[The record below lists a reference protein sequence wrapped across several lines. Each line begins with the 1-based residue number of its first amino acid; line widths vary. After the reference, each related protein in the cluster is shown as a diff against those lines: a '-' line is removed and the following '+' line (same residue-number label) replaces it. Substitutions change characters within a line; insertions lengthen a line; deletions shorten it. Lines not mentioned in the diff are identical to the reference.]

1 MQIQSRRDQEQAPTP
16 HGPSQE
22 NWTPVGCQP
31 APFAS
36 TSLSDPTPLEG
47 CQNLLCCNIQLPGMR
62 MMSTSLRREATS
74 SEPIGTEGW
83 VMLGIRCPSCCNLSD
98 STASFPSNS
107 ATCSFNCLP
116 TTRQY
121 IPSLVILYNF
131 SSLLVNAT
139 TYMHYLSDL
148 DLSLSLSVDV
158 DRLRDE
164 PWSMSSS
171 RKAKSSLPFIALATA
186 FLSDLNLSISCMR
199 QCNMK

>member
-1 MQIQSRRDQEQAPTP
+1 
-16 HGPSQE
+16 
-22 NWTPVGCQP
+22 
-31 APFAS
+31 
-36 TSLSDPTPLEG
+36 
-47 CQNLLCCNIQLPGMR
+47 MR

-121 IPSLVILYNF
+121 IPSLVILYKF

-148 DLSLSLSVDV
+148 DLSLSLWMLTDWGMNLV
-158 DRLRDE
+158 LWAPPE
-164 PWSMSSS
+164 KPNQ
-171 RKAKSSLPFIALATA
+171 ACPSLH
-186 FLSDLNLSISCMR
+186 
-199 QCNMK
+199 